1 MSVLR
6 WAQVDHPAAVPQ
18 RQPDPASAALPLL
31 RRERKDAMTDSRLRL
46 AAQAVADLTGPFM
59 GDEHRA
65 ALKALRR
72 ALAEHAEEPG
82 VPSVDECERIAFN
95 AGVEAAAK
103 WHDDLGA
110 DDTPHGARGHAWY
123 ASQIRA
129 LAAPVEAHGDAPD
142 GYCPK
147 CRADICAQL
156 AAAYDAGRESVEV
169 AAALA
174 IDAAVEKFIK
184 REDAHAPLVENR
196 PALLA
201 LRNVRMLVRRKWGKG
216 IDEEWAEHLIRFC
229 REGGLTDDILRAP
242 RPDDGKTGGG
252 K

>member
-1 MSVLR
+1 MTQDQFDVIEALYLR
-6 WAQVDHPAAVPQ
+6 D
-18 RQPDPASAALPLL
+18 
-31 RRERKDAMTDSRLRL
+31 
-46 AAQAVADLTGPFM
+46 
-59 GDEHRA
+59 DEDGSF
-65 ALKALRR
+65 RR
-72 ALAEHAEEPG
+72 AL
-82 VPSVDECERIAFN
+82 DYAFA
-95 AGVEAAAK
+95 AGVAAAAK
-103 WHDDLGA
+103 VLEAQNCTSDRSA
-110 DDTPHGARGHAWY
+110 AKT
-123 ASQIRA
+123 IR
-129 LAAPVEAHGDAPD
+129 
-142 GYCPK
+142 
-147 CRADICAQL
+147 
-156 AAAYDAGRESVEV
+156 
-169 AAALA
+169 AALA

>member
-1 MSVLR
+1 MNQWIQCGHPGCVMQIGHPGPHYTTSYGGAAGTPLGPMP
-6 WAQVDHPAAVPQ
+6 WAPLHSHAEWQAMEAEVDRLHSEL
-18 RQPDPASAALPLL
+18 ASA
-31 RRERKDAMTDSRLRL
+31 RTVERKDLYEQIERL
-46 AAQAVADLTGPFM
+46 
-59 GDEHRA
+59 RA
-65 ALKALRR
+65 ALTGLEWIFDDHPLGWWCPECGNEKDTGHLDVCTLR
-72 ALAEHAEEPG
+72 
-82 VPSVDECERIAFN
+82 S
-95 AGVEAAAK
+95 
-103 WHDDLGA
+103 
-110 DDTPHGARGHAWY
+110 
-123 ASQIRA
+123 
-129 LAAPVEAHGDAPD
+129 
-142 GYCPK
+142 
-147 CRADICAQL
+147 
-156 AAAYDAGRESVEV
+156 
-169 AAALA
+169 ALA

>member
-1 MSVLR
+1 MS
-6 WAQVDHPAAVPQ
+6 
-18 RQPDPASAALPLL
+18 DP
-31 RRERKDAMTDSRLRL
+31 
-46 AAQAVADLTGPFM
+46 TGPFLTEIGM
-59 GDEHRA
+59 AKEIERLRA
-65 ALKALRR
+65 EKGGLVSTIEVLRHDMEN
-72 ALAEHAEEPG
+72 AERRG
-82 VPSVDECERIAFN
+82 FR
-95 AGVEAAAK
+95 AGVAAAAK
-103 WHDDLGA
+103 VLEAQNCTSDRSA
-110 DDTPHGARGHAWY
+110 AKT
-123 ASQIRA
+123 IR
-129 LAAPVEAHGDAPD
+129 
-142 GYCPK
+142 
-147 CRADICAQL
+147 
-156 AAAYDAGRESVEV
+156 
-169 AAALA
+169 AALA

>member
-1 MSVLR
+1 
-6 WAQVDHPAAVPQ
+6 
-18 RQPDPASAALPLL
+18 
-31 RRERKDAMTDSRLRL
+31 MTDSRLRL
-46 AAQAVADLTGPFM
+46 AAQAVVDLTGPFM

-72 ALAEHAEEPG
+72 ALAEPAEEPG
-82 VPSVDECERIAFN
+82 VPTVDECERIAFK

-174 IDAAVEKFIK
+174 PKCGSEQDDEDTYRRRVAQPAATGEGECPDCNDGILTRAFAEPHDIPCPTCNGTM
-184 REDAHAPLVENR
+184 RAP
-196 PALLA
+196 PLA
-201 LRNVRMLVRRKWGKG
+201 PVPSGP
-216 IDEEWAEHLIRFC
+216 
-229 REGGLTDDILRAP
+229 REGD
-242 RPDDGKTGGG
+242 KT
-252 K
+252 